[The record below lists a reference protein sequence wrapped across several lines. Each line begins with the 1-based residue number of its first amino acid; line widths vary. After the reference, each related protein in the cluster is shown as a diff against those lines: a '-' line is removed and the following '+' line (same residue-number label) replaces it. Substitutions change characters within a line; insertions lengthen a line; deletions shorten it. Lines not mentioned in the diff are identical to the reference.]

1 MSFDLNKLVRG
12 RVWKFGDSVET
23 DAINPHYRYHTMED
37 LKKHTME
44 AYRPE
49 FPREAKPG
57 DIIVAGRN
65 FGCGSHR
72 PGHVLREIGIA
83 AIVVES
89 ASRLFLRNSIGLAM
103 PIFVAPGVGGI
114 VADGETLEVDY
125 ANGLVRNVNT
135 GAELPLRKYPPT
147 IEAIFECGGM
157 GAFMRRRY
165 LAETTR

>member
-1 MSFDLNKLVRG
+1 MSTLLEGRARRFGDDVNTDYIISSTRKKATLDEHLLKAYLMETVDPSFAASVRG
-12 RVWKFGDSVET
+12 
-23 DAINPHYRYHTMED
+23 
-37 LKKHTME
+37 
-44 AYRPE
+44 
-49 FPREAKPG
+49 G

-103 PIFVAPGVGGI
+103 PIFVAPGVGRI
-114 VADGETLEVDY
+114 VGDGETLEVDY
-125 ANGLVRNVNT
+125 PNGLVRNVKT
-135 GAELPLRKYPPT
+135 GATTSLRKYPPT
-147 IEAIFECGGM
+147 IEAIFQCGGM

-165 LAETTR
+165 LAEMGR